1 MTQIKN
7 LTKLILLMFALLNFG
22 TKAQQADRLYLSNQ
36 ATGSIYD
43 ITGTPATL
51 PSPVATPYYP
61 TNNQERVANLGV
73 GKDANNA
80 SQLVFIHSSTSNG
93 STVYKNGTSTGIS
106 LPVLIGGIG
115 TNNVDGNVYGFSGK
129 TLYRV
134 YPSASN
140 VGSVTGDVIWN
151 STTTTIFGS
160 DIFFDAFGDVYIIV
174 ENQNGSTYTRYLYKV
189 NIATLTATQVFQIT
203 GPVGNR
209 NSNTNESTTSDVG
222 NIRGVAY
229 LDGYVYA
236 ASGSGTNGNIRIYRI
251 NINDGTSEHVLQ
263 YTFSGSASN
272 IDLASN
278 ATFAAGCEAGE
289 AAPTVNASV
298 SNTCPVAT
306 VNLNT
311 AAHIGTIPTGAAL
324 VWFTNNTHT
333 GSAYA
338 TPTAAVAGTY
348 YAFYYDETNDCY
360 SPASTAVTVTIT
372 DCGEI
377 CTEPVAGE
385 DFSWNYPNGT
395 PSPVTRTFTQ
405 PATNYGFVL
414 DIYSLD
420 NSFNL
425 NINGTNIATN
435 EIEFQSSGTPA
446 PGINVRFAD
455 GDEYETD
462 TEGDIWQMTGT
473 AANPLI
479 RVVIN
484 PDGTIALFGSKT
496 SGGPLFPL
504 ELFNGNSLNTITWNN
519 GGTNTIIA
527 TQNVVGVTSISGSG
541 YGMNVVPCACY
552 KPGLTD
558 AGNTYP
564 TKVGITALSR
574 AGAENADNWP
584 MVRQSG
590 WIALEA
596 KTKGFV
602 PNRVAFDNVTG
613 NPVGIAT
620 ANFVEGMM
628 VYDTTNKCLKIYTLK
643 KGDTAMAWHCMTTQA
658 CPD

>member
-7 LTKLILLMFALLNFG
+7 LTKLILLMFTLMNFG
-22 TKAQQADRLYLSNQ
+22 VKAQDVDSDNDGIPDCVEKQLTG
-36 ATGSIYD
+36 ATM
-43 ITGTPATL
+43 ATL
-51 PSPVATPYYP
+51 
-61 TNNQERVANLGV
+61 
-73 GKDANNA
+73 
-80 SQLVFIHSSTSNG
+80 F
-93 STVYKNGTSTGIS
+93 
-106 LPVLIGGIG
+106 
-115 TNNVDGNVYGFSGK
+115 
-129 TLYRV
+129 
-134 YPSASN
+134 
-140 VGSVTGDVIWN
+140 
-151 STTTTIFGS
+151 
-160 DIFFDAFGDVYIIV
+160 
-174 ENQNGSTYTRYLYKV
+174 
-189 NIATLTATQVFQIT
+189 NI
-203 GPVGNR
+203 
-209 NSNTNESTTSDVG
+209 
-222 NIRGVAY
+222 
-229 LDGYVYA
+229 
-236 ASGSGTNGNIRIYRI
+236 NGN
-251 NINDGTSEHVLQ
+251 
-263 YTFSGSASN
+263 ASN
-272 IDLASN
+272 IDDHTVRLTPNTQNKSGSMWSKNKINFAQSFTIRYQAYLGN
-278 ATFAAGCEAGE
+278 DGNGADGIATVFHNDPAGNGAIGEDGFGIGAAGIVNGIALEMDTYKNNSTTGDISANHGMIWDTDG
-289 AAPTVNASV
+289 APTNGNDSFIPGVVSLTSAVSIGNVEDGNWHNVVVSWDATTSTLSYTVDGTNA
-298 SNTCPVAT
+298 
-306 VNLNT
+306 
-311 AAHIGTIPTGAAL
+311 GTY
-324 VWFTNNTHT
+324 THT
-333 GSAYA
+333 AGLDDFCETYFDIPASETNKLVYYGYTASTGGNTNDQQVRINDFCADYPQFVDTDGDGVEDYLDLDSDGDGCFDALEGSGYVTQDQLKSDGSIMGSEDANGIPLIANGGQGAGSAYDA
-338 TPTAAVAGTY
+338 NINAC
-348 YAFYYDETNDCY
+348 DE
-360 SPASTAVTVTIT
+360 
-372 DCGEI
+372 EI

-385 DFSWNYPNGT
+385 PFSWNYPNGT

-425 NINGTNIATN
+425 NINGTNIAAS
-435 EIEFQSSGTPA
+435 EIEFQSDSTPA

-462 TEGDIWQMTGT
+462 TEGDIWEMTGT

-527 TQNVVGVTSISGSG
+527 TQNVVNVTSISGSG
-541 YGMNVVPCACY
+541 YGLNIVPCACY

-574 AGAENADNWP
+574 AGAVNADNWP
-584 MVRQSG
+584 MVRESG

-602 PNRVAFDNVTG
+602 PNRVAFDTAG

-620 ANFVEGMM
+620 TNFVEGMM
-628 VYDTTNKCLKIYTLK
+628 VYDTTNKCMKIYTLK
-643 KGDTAMAWHCMTTQA
+643 EGDTAMAWHCMTTQA